1 MERSTDREI
10 REKLVSRGVESLSDA
25 ELISIILGD
34 GGEYSA
40 IETATRILDA
50 NGSSLLT
57 LSRADMPRLRM
68 TEGIGMRRAAVLTAA
83 FELAVR
89 LRNQEAAA
97 PSVIRT
103 KDDVAEIFAPQL
115 SRLKHEEMWALY
127 LTSANSVIE
136 KRRISQGGVT
146 SLTVDYKL
154 VVKRAIE
161 LLSPAMIIVHNHPS
175 GIASPSPEDIALT
188 ARITEAAALFDI
200 LLVDHIIIADN
211 ASYSFR
217 QHGHIQ

>member
-10 REKLVSRGVESLSDA
+10 REKLVSRGVESLTDA
-25 ELISIILGD
+25 ELLSILLGD

-40 IETATRILDA
+40 IETAGRILDA
-50 NGSSLLT
+50 NEGSLLS

-68 TEGIGMRRAAVLTAA
+68 TEGIGMRRAAVLTSA

-89 LRNQEAAA
+89 LHNQEAATPA
-97 PSVIRT
+97 VIRT
-103 KDDVAEIFAPQL
+103 KDDAVQLFAPQL

-146 SLTVDYKL
+146 S
-154 VVKRAIE
+154 
-161 LLSPAMIIVHNHPS
+161 
-175 GIASPSPEDIALT
+175 
-188 ARITEAAALFDI
+188 
-200 LLVDHIIIADN
+200 
-211 ASYSFR
+211 
-217 QHGHIQ
+217 